1 MSISKPQKSII
12 FNKYRIKKLIAK
24 THFGWL
30 YEGLNIKENQS
41 VALKIEKKISKFNL
55 LESEAYMLYYL

>member
-30 YEGLNIKENQS
+30 YEVNKHKRKSISSIENRKKDIK
-41 VALKIEKKISKFNL
+41 I
-55 LESEAYMLYYL
+55 

>member
-1 MSISKPQKSII
+1 MSVSSPPKSII

-30 YEGLNIKENQS
+30 YEGLNIK
-41 VALKIEKKISKFNL
+41 KKN
-55 LESEAYMLYYL
+55 